1 VDADPVA
8 MGRGGPA
15 PSRAENLRIADVA
28 VLDRGDLLS
37 RPWVRWSVQAAM
49 AGTIALL
56 WLVLV
61 PVLDVPAYLWP
72 PLPDVVDAFRLTFV
86 TIPSEQGLMTP
97 GGGVYDLVQTLTATL
112 VGYGIGTVV
121 ALVLAVLATEFRVL
135 DFVLQ
140 PFVSA
145 LQALPKIALAPL
157 FLVWFGLGMQGHVA
171 LVVSVVVF
179 PIMLNAY
186 AGLRFVPDDYLELAR
201 TLRTGRLRTLVL
213 VKLPAALPSLFTG
226 LSIGIIYALLSAIVA
241 EFLVGQDGLGARLV
255 KDQANGDTAGVFAV
269 LVVLAVLGALLNGI
283 LSLIGKRAVFW
294 AGKR

>member
-1 VDADPVA
+1 MDADQVVV
-8 MGRGGPA
+8 RGAGPA

-28 VLDRGDLLS
+28 APERRDPLGRNWL
-37 RPWVRWSVQAAM
+37 RWGVQAATVG
-49 AGTIALL
+49 AIVLL
-56 WLVLV
+56 WVLV
-61 PVLDVPAYLWP
+61 VPALDVPAYLWP
-72 PLPDVVDAFRLTFV
+72 PLPAVVDAFRLTFI

-97 GGGVYDLVQTLTATL
+97 GGGIYDLTQTLTATL
-112 VGYGIGTVV
+112 IGYGISIVV

-135 DFVLQ
+135 NYILQ
-140 PFVSA
+140 PFISA

-157 FLVWFGLGMQGHVA
+157 FLVWFGLGMQGHIA

-213 VKLPAALPSLFTG
+213 VKLPASLPSLFTG
-226 LSIGIIYALLSAIVA
+226 LSIGIVYALLSAIVA
-241 EFLVGQDGLGARLV
+241 EFLSGQSGLGAQLV
-255 KDQANGDTAGVFAV
+255 KAQANGDTAGVFAV
-269 LVVLAVLGALLNGI
+269 LVVLGVLGAVLNGI
-283 LSLIGKRAVFW
+283 VSLIGRRTVFW